1 MWDGEETV
9 SVVWSTI
16 FVVWAAANF
25 LDDVGSCIFKERFLF
40 DPDGVS
46 IVAIRFLRNLSSSVL

>member
-1 MWDGEETV
+1 MVKKRFQLFGPQY
-9 SVVWSTI
+9 SL
-16 FVVWAAANF
+16 WAAANF